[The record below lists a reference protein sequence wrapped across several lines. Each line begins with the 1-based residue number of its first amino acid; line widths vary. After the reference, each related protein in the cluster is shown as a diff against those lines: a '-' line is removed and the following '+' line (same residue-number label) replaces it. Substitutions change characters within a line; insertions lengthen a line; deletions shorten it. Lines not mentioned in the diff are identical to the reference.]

1 MQACVVV
8 LFLMGLLSLFI
19 CKKRFRYGGFL
30 LGIAPAILFIL
41 FFSQHEQLAIGDVI
55 SSSWSW
61 LPQLGVN
68 LDFYLDGLSGLFA
81 MLITGIGTLIV
92 VYSYDYLGDHPEL
105 NRYYFYLFSFMAS
118 MLACV
123 LSDNLITLFVFW
135 EMTSV
140 TSYLL
145 ISFNN
150 TELAARRAALQALL
164 VTAGGGLIMLAGF
177 VVLIVITGQTDVT
190 MLFAQH
196 QSILKD
202 PLYPVVLVLILF
214 GAFTKSAQYPF
225 HFWLPNAMQAP
236 TPISAYLHSAT
247 MVKLGIF
254 LLARFT
260 PILGGT
266 SLWTLLLTI
275 FGSLTMITGAY
286 MALRATD
293 LKQILAYSTVMALGT
308 LVFLLATQN
317 PRTIQAAM
325 IFLLAHALYKAALF
339 LCVGIIDHTT
349 GTREIALLGG
359 LRKKLPFTFI
369 AVGLASA
376 SMCGLPMVL
385 GFITKET
392 IYQAQLAE
400 PRYMY
405 LLLVIAFVTNVIFC
419 LIGLLF
425 FIKPF
430 FGKIN
435 YRSTAATLHEAS
447 FSIFFAPLLLGL
459 IGLLFGLYPSG
470 VDNLLIDPAMSS
482 ILQNNVDLDLALW
495 HGITPALLLSILTVM
510 SAGVLCYFYDSIH
523 FAIKRTNFFMH
534 FSPEILYYRGLQLL
548 YVFSKYLQHA
558 IQVGYLRTY
567 TMVLFLTL
575 FVVVGWTFFSQHI
588 TPFPMTP
595 HAPWFDWALSTILV
609 ISACA
614 TVVTTRYFASLAF
627 LGIVGLCCTLIF
639 LIYSAP
645 DVAMTQLLV
654 DVLTI
659 VIVVLALYR
668 LPSLPRY
675 QHTSK
680 RWVIRNIIISLA
692 IGFLITSILLSIINQ
707 PFDLSVNQFYTRYS
721 LSLANGRNIVNVILV
736 DFRAFDTLGEMTV
749 VGLAGFGVYGL
760 LKVTRKKR
768 VKK

>member
-1 MQACVVV
+1 MQACVMV
-8 LFLMGLLSLFI
+8 LFLIGLLSLFF
-19 CKKRFRYGGFL
+19 CKKRIRCGGFL
-30 LGIAPAILFIL
+30 LGIVPAVLFII
-41 FFSQHEQLAIGDVI
+41 FFSQRAQLATGDI
-55 SSSWSW
+55 ILSSWSW

-92 VYSYDYLGDHPEL
+92 VYSYDYLGDHPQL
-105 NRYYFYLFSFMAS
+105 NRYYFYLFFFMAS
-118 MLACV
+118 MLGCV
-123 LSDNLITLFVFW
+123 LSDNIITLFVFW

-145 ISFNN
+145 IGFNN
-150 TELAARRAALQALL
+150 KELAARRAALQALL
-164 VTAGGGLIMLAGF
+164 VTASGGLAMLAGF
-177 VVLIVITGQTDVT
+177 VILIAITGQTDVT
-190 MLFAQH
+190 ALFAQH

-236 TPISAYLHSAT
+236 TPISAFLHSAT

-254 LLARFT
+254 LLARFM

-286 MALRATD
+286 MALRVTD
-293 LKQILAYSTVMALGT
+293 LKQILAYTTMMALGT
-308 LVFLLATQN
+308 LVFLLATQD
-317 PRTIQAAM
+317 PRMIQAAM

-349 GTREIALLGG
+349 GTREMALLGG

-405 LLLVIAFVTNVIFC
+405 VLVAIAFVTNVIFC

-447 FSIFFAPLLLGL
+447 FSLFFAPLLLGL
-459 IGLLFGLYPSG
+459 IGLLFGLYPSTM
-470 VDNLLIDPAMSS
+470 DNLVIDPA
-482 ILQNNVDLDLALW
+482 IF
-495 HGITPALLLSILTVM
+495 TVM
-510 SAGVLCYFYDSIH
+510 TAGVLCYFYDTIH
-523 FAIKRTNFFMH
+523 FAIKRTYFFMH

-548 YVFSKYLQHA
+548 YVFSKYLQHV
-558 IQVGYLRTY
+558 IQGGYLRTY
-567 TMVLFLTL
+567 TMILFLTL

-588 TPFPMTP
+588 APFPMIP
-595 HAPWFDWALSTILV
+595 HAPWFDWALSMVLV

-692 IGFLITSILLSIINQ
+692 VGFLITSVLLSIIHQ
-707 PFDLSVNQFYTRYS
+707 PFDLSINQFYTRYS

-749 VGLAGFGVYGL
+749 IGLAGLGVYGL
-760 LKVTRKKR
+760 LKVTRKKG
-768 VKK
+768 VTK

>member
-1 MQACVVV
+1 MQVCVIV
-8 LFLMGLLSLFI
+8 LFLMGFLSLFI
-19 CKKRFRYGGFL
+19 CKRRIRHGGFL
-30 LGIAPAILFIL
+30 LGIVPAILFFI

-55 SSSWSW
+55 LSTWSW

-92 VYSYDYLGDHPEL
+92 VYSYHYLGDHPEL
-105 NRYYFYLFSFMAS
+105 NRYYFYLFLFMGS
-118 MLACV
+118 MLGCV
-123 LSDNLITLFVFW
+123 LSDNLIALFVFW
-135 EMTSV
+135 EMTSL

-150 TELAARRAALQALL
+150 NELAARRAALQALL
-164 VTAGGGLIMLAGF
+164 VTAAGGLIMLAGF
-177 VVLIVITGQTDVT
+177 VILISITGQTDVT
-190 MLFAQH
+190 ALFAQH

-202 PLYPVVLVLILF
+202 PLYPLILILILF

-260 PILGGT
+260 PILGDT
-266 SLWTLLLTI
+266 ALWTLLLTI

-293 LKQILAYSTVMALGT
+293 LKQILAYSTIMALGS
-308 LVFLLATQN
+308 LVFLLATGN
-317 PRTIQAAM
+317 PRTVQAAM

-349 GTREIALLGG
+349 GTRELALLGG

-369 AVGLASA
+369 ATGLACA

-435 YRSTAATLHEAS
+435 YQFTAATLHEAP
-447 FSIFFAPLLLGL
+447 FSLFFAPLLLGMV
-459 IGLLFGLYPSG
+459 GLLFGLYPSG
-470 VDNLLIDPAMSS
+470 IDNLLIGSAINS
-482 ILQNNVDLDLALW
+482 ILQNNIDLDLAMW
-495 HGITPALLLSILTVM
+495 HGVTPELLLSVLTVVTA
-510 SAGVLCYFYDSIH
+510 SVLYYFYDVLH
-523 FAIKRTNFFMH
+523 FAIKRNYFFLRL
-534 FSPEILYYRGLQLL
+534 SPEILYYRGLQIL
-548 YVFSKYLQHA
+548 YVFSKHLQTI
-558 IQVGYLRTY
+558 IQMGYLRTY
-567 TMVLFLTL
+567 TMILFLTL
-575 FVVVGWTFFSQHI
+575 LFLVGGTFFSRHAM
-588 TPFPMTP
+588 PFLTMP
-595 HAPWFDWALSTILV
+595 HAPWFDWMLSVVLA
-609 ISACA
+609 ISAIA
-614 TVVTTRYFASLAF
+614 TAVTTRYFASLAF
-627 LGIVGLCCTLIF
+627 LGIVGLCCALIF

-680 RWVIRNIIISLA
+680 RWVIRNSVISLA
-692 IGFLITSILLSIINQ
+692 VGFLITLILLSVIGQ
-707 PFDLSVNQFYTRYS
+707 PFDLSINEFYAHYS

-768 VKK
+768 VQK